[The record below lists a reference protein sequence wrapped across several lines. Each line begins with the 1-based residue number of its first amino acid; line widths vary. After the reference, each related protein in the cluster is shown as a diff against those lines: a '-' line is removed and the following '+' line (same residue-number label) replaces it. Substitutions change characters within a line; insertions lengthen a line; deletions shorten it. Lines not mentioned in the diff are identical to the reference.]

1 MPGLRVGCVIR
12 LPLLVFMLL
21 VVLAYLNSYSV
32 MAEGLDDV
40 VGSLVRDLEELGRS
54 RVDVSGLVASLDEA
68 VRLWESG
75 DVEGA
80 SRVLESVR
88 FEVERLKGE
97 ASGVYALH
105 VARVTLTVL
114 ALLAIPPLFYMLFPR
129 LYLRLWFNSRRGWV
143 VVRGAPRR

>member
-40 VGSLVRDLEELGRS
+40 VGSLVRDLEELKRS

-97 ASGVYALH
+97 APRVYALH

>member
-1 MPGLRVGCVIR
+1 
-12 LPLLVFMLL
+12 
-21 VVLAYLNSYSV
+21 
-32 MAEGLDDV
+32 LDDV
-40 VGSLVRDLEELGRS
+40 VGSLVRDLEELRRS
-54 RVDVSGLVASLDEA
+54 RVDVSGLVASMDEA

-97 ASGVYALH
+97 ASGVYALQ
-105 VARVTLTVL
+105 VARVAVTVL

>member
-1 MPGLRVGCVIR
+1 VVALRAHSTHR
-12 LPLLVFMLL
+12 LPLLALTLL
-21 VVLAYLNSYSV
+21 LLACTNSTSV
-32 MAEGLDDV
+32 YAEGIDDLV
-40 VGSLVRDLEELGRS
+40 APLVGDLEELRRS

-80 SRVLESVR
+80 SKVLESVR

-97 ASGVYALH
+97 APRVYALH

-114 ALLAIPPLFYMLFPR
+114 ALLALPPLFYTLFPR
-129 LYLRLWFNSRRGWV
+129 IYLKLWFNSRRGWV